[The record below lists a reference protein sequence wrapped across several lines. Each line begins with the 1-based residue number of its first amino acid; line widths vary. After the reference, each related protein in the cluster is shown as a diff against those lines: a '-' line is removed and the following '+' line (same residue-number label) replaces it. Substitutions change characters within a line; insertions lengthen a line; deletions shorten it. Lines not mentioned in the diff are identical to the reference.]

1 MMTSSLSLM
10 DKLPN
15 EMLAATL
22 ALLSS
27 RELALVVLVSRRFYS
42 VGVRVLYRRLVDAAR
57 LPGHELILECYHP
70 SAKISTPYLACRYL
84 GTCVADGGAI
94 DDGEPVLA
102 DLSKLYSSFRPVV
115 AAEEDG
121 WPLDAAARQRRRR
134 RRRRRLAQQSQSDV
148 EEAASSQQQAGH
160 ADWHQIGEAWQEDDE
175 DDDEDKDEIATQ
187 DIGLDRGELFSQLCT
202 VTNVV
207 KQSSRRGLFVS
218 HVNTCDGVVRVWRKW
233 LADMAASSPIGNG
246 YDDDDN
252 HGTSGEGSTTIS
264 RDRFLWVD
272 AAKSVGLRFRVA
284 PAAASAADNPPLLS
298 GPHDDS
304 EDEDDPAVSY
314 TLVYQELLVRSSML
328 LSAVETSASQAVS
341 RSTKAVIIAP
351 FEGLVL

>member
-102 DLSKLYSSFRPVV
+102 DLSKLYSSFRP
-115 AAEEDG
+115 
-121 WPLDAAARQRRRR
+121 
-134 RRRRRLAQQSQSDV
+134 SQSDV